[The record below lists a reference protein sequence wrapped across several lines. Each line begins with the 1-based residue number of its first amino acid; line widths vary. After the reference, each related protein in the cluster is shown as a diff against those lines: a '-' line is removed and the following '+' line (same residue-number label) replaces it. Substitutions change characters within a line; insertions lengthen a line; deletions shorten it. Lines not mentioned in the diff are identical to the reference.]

1 MIFQL
6 IDDKT
11 FTMAKGVIMG
21 ATDIDDGYHPND
33 VRTSLRHP
41 SGTSRMSASR
51 SEPSLISCN
60 KQPFDETDY
69 VVPNIANKIEIG
81 RRPSVRSTGAKSSGG
96 FSYKTKASEAFE
108 RMNPGCTLANFF
120 MLRVL
125 FWDMMVSGGDVV
137 TDVLRVPYFCCY
149 QTNLFM
155 F

>member
-1 MIFQL
+1 MV
-6 IDDKT
+6 
-11 FTMAKGVIMG
+11 KGVIMG
-21 ATDIDDGYHPND
+21 ANDIEDGYNPND
-33 VRTSLRHP
+33 ARRSQRHP
-41 SGTSRMSASR
+41 SGTNRMSTSR

-69 VVPNIANKIEIG
+69 AVPNITNKIKIG

-108 RMNPGCTLANFF
+108 RMNPGCTLSNFF

-149 QTNLFM
+149 
-155 F
+155 